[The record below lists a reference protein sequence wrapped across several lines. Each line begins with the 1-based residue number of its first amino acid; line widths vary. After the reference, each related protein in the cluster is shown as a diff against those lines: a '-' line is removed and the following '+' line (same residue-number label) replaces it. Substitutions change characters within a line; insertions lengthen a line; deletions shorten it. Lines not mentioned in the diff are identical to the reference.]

1 MEWWEVNRLLLV
13 LVLVLVL
20 VLECPKERGPLSPRV
35 SP

>member
-35 SP
+35 ST